1 MAYGAHTDLP
11 RRTTSDK
18 VLCGKVFAIAS
29 SPKYDGYQWRVT
41 SMVFDKFFHK
51 KSIII
56 PEEQKLASEL
66 HRSIS
71 RKTKKS
77 KIYLSF
83 WDAIC
88 GADLAGMQSISKY
101 NTGVRFLLCVNDV
114 YSKYVWVV
122 PLKHQKG
129 ITITNTSGRFWMNL
143 DMSGFE
149 ISNEI

>member
-11 RRTTSDK
+11 RRITSDR

-83 WDAIC
+83 WNAIC

-101 NTGVRFLLCVNDV
+101 NTGVRFLLCVNDI